1 MKVKRVIL
9 TLVILVGLLGVFAP
23 VAGAA
28 PAWYFVTVNTTGIG
42 WGYTL
47 INATDTASS
56 PAFTNRYFVVD
67 PNVAKQFLAVALTAI
82 SNGSVVRFIQN
93 LLSGRLLIVFLL
105 CRQNSRLA
113 SLILYGFR
121 CYPERKMT
129 REEGAGRGRE
139 LKGIPELFSRR
150 QRQ

>member
-1 MKVKRVIL
+1 MWNRYRYPGIEKVENILKKKGETTMKVKRVIL

-82 SNGSVVRFIQN
+82 SNGSVVQIYTEPAEW
-93 LLSGRLLIVFLL
+93 SVISSILIVP
-105 CRQNSRLA
+105 A
-113 SLILYGFR
+113 
-121 CYPERKMT
+121 K
-129 REEGAGRGRE
+129 
-139 LKGIPELFSRR
+139 
-150 QRQ
+150 

>member
-1 MKVKRVIL
+1 MWNRYHYPGIEKVENILKKKGETTMKVKRVIL

-82 SNGSVVRFIQN
+82 SNGSVVQIYTEPAEW
-93 LLSGRLLIVFLL
+93 SAISSILIVPA
-105 CRQNSRLA
+105 Q
-113 SLILYGFR
+113 
-121 CYPERKMT
+121 
-129 REEGAGRGRE
+129 
-139 LKGIPELFSRR
+139 
-150 QRQ
+150 